1 MTNIA
6 SPNTIAA
13 IASLIGDTTRANM
26 LCALMG
32 GQALTAGELSRQAGV
47 TQQTGSGHLAKM
59 VDAKLLTAVK
69 QGRHRYY
76 RLASPQVAHGID
88 ALMTIAADGPPRH
101 HPTGPKERDMR
112 IARSCY
118 DHIAGKLGVAM
129 ADSMAENGRVIMS
142 DEGAVVTSD
151 GEDFLRSF
159 GIELQNDSRSK
170 RPLCRTCLDWSERRY
185 HIGGRVGQALMERTL
200 ELGWLARKN
209 ESRALRVTPAG
220 EQGFREI
227 FCLPTGWDDVR

>member
-13 IASLIGDTTRANM
+13 VASLIGDTTRANM

-47 TQQTGSGHLAKM
+47 TQQTASGHLAKM

-76 RLASPQVAHGID
+76 RLASPQVAQGID

-101 HPTGPKERDMR
+101 HPTGPRERDMR

-118 DHIAGKLGVAM
+118 DHIAGKLGVAL
-129 ADSMAENGRVIMS
+129 ADSLSDTGRIILS
-142 DEGAVVTSD
+142 DEGAVVTSK

-185 HIGGRVGQALMERTL
+185 HIAGRVGQALMDRTL
-200 ELGWLARKN
+200 ELGWLARRN
-209 ESRALRVTPAG
+209 DSRALRITPSGA
-220 EQGFREI
+220 QGFREI
-227 FCLPTGWDDVR
+227 FCLAAGWDEI

>member
-13 IASLIGDTTRANM
+13 VASLIGDTTRANM

-32 GQALTAGELSRQAGV
+32 GQVLTAGELSRQAGV
-47 TQQTGSGHLAKM
+47 TQQTASGHLAKM

-76 RLASPQVAHGID
+76 RLASPQVAQGID

-101 HPTGPKERDMR
+101 HPTGPRERDVR

-118 DHIAGKLGVAM
+118 DHIAGKLGVAL
-129 ADSMAENGRVIMS
+129 ADSLSDTGRIILS
-142 DEGAVVTSD
+142 DEGAVVTSK

-159 GIELQNDSRSK
+159 GIELQDDSRSK

-185 HIGGRVGQALMERTL
+185 HIAGRVGQALMDRTL
-200 ELGWLARKN
+200 ELGWLARRN
-209 ESRALRVTPAG
+209 DSRALRITPSGA
-220 EQGFREI
+220 QGFREI
-227 FCLPTGWDDVR
+227 FCLAAGWDEI

>member
-13 IASLIGDTTRANM
+13 VASLIGDTTRANM

-47 TQQTGSGHLAKM
+47 TQQTASGHLAKM

-76 RLASPQVAHGID
+76 RLASPQVAQGID

-101 HPTGPKERDMR
+101 HPTGPRERDMR

-118 DHIAGKLGVAM
+118 DHIAGKLGVAL
-129 ADSMAENGRVIMS
+129 ADSLSDTGRIILS
-142 DEGAVVTSD
+142 DEGAVVTSK

-159 GIELQNDSRSK
+159 GIQLQNDSRSK

-185 HIGGRVGQALMERTL
+185 HIAGRVGQGLMDRTL
-200 ELGWLARKN
+200 ELGWLARRN
-209 ESRALRVTPAG
+209 DSRARRITPSGA
-220 EQGFREI
+220 QGFREI
-227 FCLPTGWDDVR
+227 FCLAAGWDET